1 MILPVLLAATL
12 AGAGAAGAQE
22 PAYTDEDLYRMSHL
36 IYGEAG
42 NCSRE
47 MMEAVGSV
55 VLNRVEDDRFPGT
68 IADVI
73 FQPGQYSCTWDGN
86 YDLAPSEEAIEVAR
100 FLLEEG
106 SQIDGSVVW
115 QAEFVQ
121 GDGIYKTVT
130 SPWGTTMYFCY

>member
-1 MILPVLLAATL
+1 MILPILLAATL
-12 AGAGAAGAQE
+12 AGAGVQTDPG
-22 PAYTDEDLYRMSHL
+22 YTEEDLYRMSHL

-55 VLNRVEDDRFPGT
+55 VLNRVEDDRFPDT

-86 YDLAPSEEAIEVAR
+86 YDLAPSDEAIEVAR

-106 SQIDGSVVW
+106 SQIDSSVVF
-115 QAEFVQ
+115 QAEFTQ
-121 GDGIYKTVT
+121 GEGIYKTLT
-130 SPWGTTMYFCY
+130 SPWGSVMYFCY

>member
-1 MILPVLLAATL
+1 MKLAAIMLAATL
-12 AGAGAAGAQE
+12 AGAGIQE
-22 PAYTDEDLYRMSHL
+22 SAYSEDDLYRMSHL

-55 VLNRVEDDRFPGT
+55 VLNRVMDDRFPDT

-73 FQPGQYSCTWDGN
+73 FQPGQYACTWDGN
-86 YDLAPSEEAIEVAR
+86 YDLTPSEEAVEVAEY
-100 FLLEEG
+100 LLEEG
-106 SQIDGSVVW
+106 SQLDVTVVW

-121 GDGIYKTVT
+121 GEGVYKTIT

>member
-1 MILPVLLAATL
+1 MTLAAIMLAATL
-12 AGAGAAGAQE
+12 AGAGMQE
-22 PAYTDEDLYRMSHL
+22 PAYSEDDLYRMSHL

-55 VLNRVEDDRFPGT
+55 VLNRVSDDRFPDT
-68 IADVI
+68 LADVI
-73 FQPGQYSCTWDGN
+73 FQQGQYACTWDGN
-86 YDLAPSEEAIEVAR
+86 YDLTPSEEAVEVAR

-106 SQIDGSVVW
+106 SQLDSSVVW

-121 GDGIYKTVT
+121 GEGIYKTVT
-130 SPWGTTMYFCY
+130 SPWGSIMYFCY

>member
-1 MILPVLLAATL
+1 MTLAAIMLAATL
-12 AGAGAAGAQE
+12 AGAGIQE
-22 PAYTDEDLYRMSHL
+22 PAYSEDDLYRMSHL

-55 VLNRVEDDRFPGT
+55 VLNRVSDDRFPDT
-68 IADVI
+68 LADVI
-73 FQPGQYSCTWDGN
+73 FQPGQYACTWDGN
-86 YDLAPSEEAIEVAR
+86 YDLTPSEEAVEVAR

-106 SQIDGSVVW
+106 SQLDSSVVW

-121 GDGIYKTVT
+121 GEGIYKTVT
-130 SPWGTTMYFCY
+130 SPWGSIMYFCY

>member
-1 MILPVLLAATL
+1 MTLAAIMLAATL
-12 AGAGAAGAQE
+12 AGAGMQK
-22 PAYTDEDLYRMSHL
+22 PAYSEDDLYRMSHL

-55 VLNRVEDDRFPGT
+55 VLNRVSDDRFPDT
-68 IADVI
+68 LADVI
-73 FQPGQYSCTWDGN
+73 FQPGQYACTWDGN
-86 YDLAPSEEAIEVAR
+86 YDLTPSEEAVEVAR

-106 SQIDGSVVW
+106 SQLDSSVVW

-121 GDGIYKTVT
+121 GEGIYKTVT
-130 SPWGTTMYFCY
+130 SPWGSIMYFCY

>member
-1 MILPVLLAATL
+1 MTLAAIMLAATL
-12 AGAGAAGAQE
+12 AGAGIQE
-22 PAYTDEDLYRMSHL
+22 PAYSKDDLYRMSHL

-55 VLNRVEDDRFPGT
+55 VLNRVSDDRFPDT
-68 IADVI
+68 LADVI
-73 FQPGQYSCTWDGN
+73 FQPGQYACTWDGN
-86 YDLAPSEEAIEVAR
+86 YDLTPSEEAVEVAR

-106 SQIDGSVVW
+106 SQLDSSVVW

-121 GDGIYKTVT
+121 GEGIYKTVT
-130 SPWGTTMYFCY
+130 SPWGSIMYFCY

>member
-1 MILPVLLAATL
+1 MTLVAIMLAATL
-12 AGAGAAGAQE
+12 AGAGIQE
-22 PAYTDEDLYRMSHL
+22 PAYSEDDLYRMSHL

-55 VLNRVEDDRFPGT
+55 VLNRVSDDRFPDT
-68 IADVI
+68 LADVI
-73 FQPGQYSCTWDGN
+73 FQPGQYACTWDGN
-86 YDLAPSEEAIEVAR
+86 YDLTPSEEAVEVAR

-106 SQIDGSVVW
+106 SQLDSSVVW

-121 GDGIYKTVT
+121 GEGIYKTVT
-130 SPWGTTMYFCY
+130 SPWGSIMYFCY

>member
-1 MILPVLLAATL
+1 MTLAAIMLAATL
-12 AGAGAAGAQE
+12 AGAGMQE
-22 PAYTDEDLYRMSHL
+22 PAYSEDDLYRMSHL

-55 VLNRVEDDRFPGT
+55 VLNRVSDDRFPDT
-68 IADVI
+68 LADVI
-73 FQPGQYSCTWDGN
+73 FQPGQYACTWDGN
-86 YDLAPSEEAIEVAR
+86 YDLTPSEEAVEVAR

-106 SQIDGSVVW
+106 SQLDSSVVW

-121 GDGIYKTVT
+121 GEGIYKTVT
-130 SPWGTTMYFCY
+130 SPWGSIMYFCY

>member
-1 MILPVLLAATL
+1 MTLAAIMLAATL
-12 AGAGAAGAQE
+12 AGAGIQE
-22 PAYTDEDLYRMSHL
+22 PAYSEDDLYRMSHL

-55 VLNRVEDDRFPGT
+55 VLNRVSDDRFPAT
-68 IADVI
+68 LADVI
-73 FQPGQYSCTWDGN
+73 FQPGQYACTWDGT
-86 YDLAPSEEAIEVAR
+86 YDLTPSEEAVEVAR

-106 SQIDGSVVW
+106 SQLDSSVVW

-121 GDGIYKTVT
+121 GEGIYKTVT
-130 SPWGTTMYFCY
+130 SPWGSIMYFCY

>member
-1 MILPVLLAATL
+1 MTLAAIMLAATL
-12 AGAGAAGAQE
+12 AGAGMQE
-22 PAYTDEDLYRMSHL
+22 PAYSEDDLYRMSHL

-55 VLNRVEDDRFPGT
+55 VLNRVSDDRFPDT
-68 IADVI
+68 LADVI
-73 FQPGQYSCTWDGN
+73 FQPGQYACTWDGN
-86 YDLAPSEEAIEVAR
+86 YDLTPSEEAVEAAR

-106 SQIDGSVVW
+106 SQLDSSVVW

-121 GDGIYKTVT
+121 GEGIYKTVT
-130 SPWGTTMYFCY
+130 SPWGSIMYFCY